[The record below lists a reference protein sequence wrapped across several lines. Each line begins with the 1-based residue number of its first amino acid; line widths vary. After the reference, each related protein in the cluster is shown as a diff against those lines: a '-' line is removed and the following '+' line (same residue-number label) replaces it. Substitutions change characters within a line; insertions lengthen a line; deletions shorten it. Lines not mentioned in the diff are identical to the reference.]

1 MNKAKSPQQKPKQS
15 KKKLILIGTVFVVC
29 ALLLKKDAH

>member
-1 MNKAKSPQQKPKQS
+1 MSKPKQEQKPKTS

>member
-1 MNKAKSPQQKPKQS
+1 MNRSKQTPKNAKS

-29 ALLLKKDAH
+29 ALVLKRDAH

>member
-1 MNKAKSPQQKPKQS
+1 MSKPKLEQKPKAS